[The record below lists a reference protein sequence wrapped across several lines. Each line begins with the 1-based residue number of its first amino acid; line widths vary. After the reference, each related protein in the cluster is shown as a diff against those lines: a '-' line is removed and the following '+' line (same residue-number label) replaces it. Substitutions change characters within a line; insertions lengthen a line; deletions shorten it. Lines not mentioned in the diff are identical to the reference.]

1 MVNAIEYFEDGDI
14 NGIFTHVN
22 VNMEFDLID
31 WNEYNEVRLKLN
43 LTMIASHNFRNKSM
57 LSVNQNI
64 LKSHQILNLKTQSL
78 SIHHPNDA

>member
-31 WNEYNEVRLKLN
+31 
-43 LTMIASHNFRNKSM
+43 
-57 LSVNQNI
+57 
-64 LKSHQILNLKTQSL
+64 
-78 SIHHPNDA
+78 